1 MNQIK
6 EFFQWI
12 IDSLKIWI
20 IVQPWESAVRVR
32 MGKNTKVLTK
42 GIFFRIPYLDSVFV
56 QENRL
61 RIVQMSLQTLT
72 TKDLNAITIEGAVGY
87 TIKDIE
93 KLYNT
98 LYQPETT
105 ISNLV
110 KSKIA
115 EYIFERNHNEIL
127 PSELENSI
135 MMDLQQLDYGIDIQ
149 YFRVQ
154 NFAIVKTFR
163 LIQDQ
168 SWSSEG
174 IRMSDKNN
182 FPNGSRRRFDSAFG
196 SKKLE

>member
-20 IVQPWESAVRVR
+20 IIQPWESAVRVR
-32 MGKNTKVLTK
+32 MGKHTKVLTK

-72 TKDLNAITIEGAVGY
+72 TKDLSAITVEGAVGY
-87 TIKDIE
+87 TITDIE

-98 LYQPETT
+98 LYQPEKT
-105 ISNLV
+105 ISNIV

-115 EYIFERNHNEIL
+115 EYIFEKNHNEIL
-127 PSELENSI
+127 PAELEEGI
-135 MMDLQQLDYGIDIQ
+135 MQDLQKLDYGLDIQ
-149 YFRVQ
+149 YFKVQ

-168 SWSSEG
+168 SWTHEG
-174 IRMSDKNN
+174 LSMTDK
-182 FPNGSRRRFDSAFG
+182 
-196 SKKLE
+196 K

>member
-1 MNQIK
+1 MNQLK

-12 IDSLKIWI
+12 IDSMKIWV

-32 MGKNTKVLTK
+32 MGKQTKVLTK

-87 TIKDIE
+87 EITNIE

-105 ISNLV
+105 ISSMV

-115 EYIFERNHNEIL
+115 EYIFERNHQDIL
-127 PSELENSI
+127 PAELEKI
-135 MMDLQQLDYGIDIQ
+135 VLKDLQALDYGIDIK
-149 YFRVQ
+149 YLRIQ

-168 SWSSEG
+168 TWNHEG
-174 IRMSDKNN
+174 IAMRDK
-182 FPNGSRRRFDSAFG
+182 
-196 SKKLE
+196 K

>member
-1 MNQIK
+1 MGQLK
-6 EFFQWI
+6 EFFQWLL
-12 IDSLKIWI
+12 DSVKIWI
-20 IVQPWESAVRVR
+20 IIQPWQSGLRVR
-32 MGKNTKVLTK
+32 MGKKIKHLK
-42 GIFFRIPYLDSVFV
+42 QGIYFRLPYFDSVFV

-61 RIVQMSLQTLT
+61 RIIQMSLQTLT

-115 EYIFERNHNEIL
+115 EYIFTRKHCEIL
-127 PSELENSI
+127 PSEIEKDILK
-135 MMDLQQLDYGIDIQ
+135 DLQNLDYGLNIE
-149 YFRVQ
+149 YFRIQ

-168 SWSSEG
+168 SWNMEG
-174 IRMSDKNN
+174 LSMTDKQ
-182 FPNGSRRRFDSAFG
+182 
-196 SKKLE
+196 

>member
-12 IDSLKIWI
+12 IDSIKIWVI
-20 IVQPWESAVRVR
+20 IQPWETAVRVR
-32 MGKNTKVLTK
+32 MGNKTKILNK

-72 TKDLNAITIEGAVGY
+72 TKDLSAITIEGAVGY
-87 TIKDIE
+87 SISDIE

-105 ISNLV
+105 LSNFV

-115 EYIFERNHNEIL
+115 EYIFERNHAEIF
-127 PSELENSI
+127 PSELELSI
-135 MMDLQQLDYGIDIQ
+135 MKDLQKLDYGINIQ
-149 YFRVQ
+149 YFKVQ

-168 SWSSEG
+168 SWSAENLS
-174 IRMSDKNN
+174 MTQ
-182 FPNGSRRRFDSAFG
+182 
-196 SKKLE
+196 KK

>member
-32 MGKNTKVLTK
+32 MGKQTKVLTK

-72 TKDLNAITIEGAVGY
+72 TKDLSAITIEGAVGY
-87 TIKDIE
+87 TISDIE

-105 ISNLV
+105 ISNFV
-110 KSKIA
+110 KSRIA
-115 EYIFERNHNEIL
+115 EYIFQRNHKDIL
-127 PSELENSI
+127 PSELESEI
-135 MMDLQQLDYGIDIQ
+135 LKGLQELDYGIDIQ
-149 YFRVQ
+149 YFRIQ
-154 NFAIVKTFR
+154 NFAIVKTYR

-168 SWSSEG
+168 SWNSE
-174 IRMSDKNN
+174 RVSMTDK
-182 FPNGSRRRFDSAFG
+182 
-196 SKKLE
+196 K

>member
-6 EFFQWI
+6 EFFQWL
-12 IDSLKIWI
+12 IDSVKIWV

-32 MGKNTKVLTK
+32 MGKSTKILTK
-42 GIFFRIPYLDSVFV
+42 GIFFRIPYLDSIFV

-72 TKDLNAITIEGAVGY
+72 TKDLNAITIEGAIGY
-87 TIKDIE
+87 SINDIE

-105 ISNLV
+105 ISNFA
-110 KSKIA
+110 KSKVA
-115 EYIFERNHNEIL
+115 EYIFSRNHADVKPNEIEESIL
-127 PSELENSI
+127 KDLKELN
-135 MMDLQQLDYGIDIQ
+135 YGINIE
-149 YFRVQ
+149 YFKLQ

-168 SWSSEG
+168 SWNDER
-174 IRMSDKNN
+174 IEMTQ
-182 FPNGSRRRFDSAFG
+182 
-196 SKKLE
+196 KK